1 LPELVIHQDFRVI
14 TVANL
19 LPVVPAAVRYYKT
32 IEVAHQ
38 VAIYAAKLNYIGLV
52 RVVKKLNS
60 AQ

>member
-1 LPELVIHQDFRVI
+1 
-14 TVANL
+14 L